1 MPRLFM
7 AVRVP
12 PNDNLRRVL
21 GRFQDVRGVKP
32 VEPENLHFTLRFLG
46 DVSDTVRAALVKV
59 LANATVSRRPF
70 PVHVHGTSAFPK
82 PVRPSVVWAGVDEGA
97 DGLKALAKEV
107 DHLALELGLGDRDK
121 PFVPH
126 LTLARVKDKG
136 GRGQEQAA
144 RVVREEAEVDHGTF
158 TVDRWVLVHSML
170 TPAGPEYEDIA
181 EVPLR

>member
-12 PNDNLRRVL
+12 PNDTLRRVL
-21 GRFQDVRGVKP
+21 GRFQDMRGVKP
-32 VEPENLHFTLRFLG
+32 VGPDNLHFTLRFLG
-46 DVSDTVRAALVKV
+46 DVSQTVRDALVKG
-59 LANATVSRRPF
+59 LANATTDRRPF
-70 PVHVHGTSAFPK
+70 TVHVNGTSAFPK

-97 DGLKALAKEV
+97 EGLKALAKEV
-107 DHLALELGLGDRDK
+107 DRFVDEFGLGDRDK

-136 GRGQEQAA
+136 GRGQQQATE
-144 RVVREEAEVDHGTF
+144 VVREEADVDYGTF
-158 TVDRWVLVHSML
+158 TVDRWVLVHSTL
-170 TPAGPEYEDIA
+170 TPAGPMYEDIA